1 MTLIEQQKAIIDRIY
16 HPSKRW
22 VNFSAHDINQSIP
35 QRFAITVNTFPDHI
49 AIKDG
54 DATLSYRELNRY
66 SNQLAHFIYRQ
77 HNHHAEV
84 VALAFTHVLPS
95 VITIL
100 AVLKAGKAFMILDL
114 DQPTEVLQNLLLNSA
129 ATLVISDTVTLNKA
143 QAIIT
148 SKHCL
153 LNLSELPNDLPDFAP
168 EITILP
174 DALAALLY
182 TSGSTG
188 QPKGVMKSHC
198 SILYEIASNINTGH
212 IGDADTVGLTKKLAS
227 SIGICFYTLLTGAR
241 LSYFDPTQHSLEEF
255 INWLIADQ
263 VTLATFPRVLF
274 RSSAILFEAH
284 KTKLHLRLINLT
296 GEHTLLSDISLFQK
310 YYPDQCVLRSAYG
323 ATESWAACHYFY
335 DHTSP
340 FPIQSGLAG
349 FDVEMTQC
357 LILDETGEPCLTGEA
372 GEIVIERPFMSNGY
386 WQNPEATRAQFG
398 VSPHNPQLKRYFT
411 GDLGIKHSAGCLEV
425 LGRKNNEVKIFGYR
439 VNIAEIETVMH
450 QIEGV
455 VNVAVVPFKNTQNDV
470 KLIAYWIRN
479 LNSTLSEIELRQI
492 LERKLPRLSVPSHFI
507 ELNEFPMT
515 SSGKINRR
523 ALPPP
528 NRMRPNLNQPY
539 IAPRFSDENRLAQ
552 IWSEVLNIDNIG
564 VKDQFLDLGGNSLQ
578 AMQLVSRV
586 RREFQIEI
594 TIQSLLQKAT
604 IEEMMLIIMQYQAK
618 LVDIQIINDL
628 LDELALN

>member
-1 MTLIEQQKAIIDRIY
+1 MTIIEQQQSIIDRIY

-35 QRFAITVNTFPDHI
+35 QRFAMTVNTFPDHI

-54 DATLSYRELNRY
+54 EAMLSYRDLDRA
-66 SNQLAHFIYRQ
+66 SNKLAHFIHQQ
-77 HNHHAEV
+77 HNHNAEI

-95 VITIL
+95 VVAVL
-100 AVLKAGKAFMILDL
+100 AVLKAGKAFVILDS
-114 DQPTEVLQNLLLNSA
+114 DQPTEVLQNLLINSA

-153 LNLSELPNDLPDFAP
+153 HNLSKLPDDLPDFAP

-198 SILYEIASNINTGH
+198 SILYELASNINTGH
-212 IGDADTVGLTKKLAS
+212 IGDADTVGLIKKLDS
-227 SIGICFYTLLTGAR
+227 SISICIYSFVTGAR
-241 LSYFDPTQHSLEEF
+241 VSFFNPTQHSLEAF
-255 INWLIADQ
+255 INWLVIDQ
-263 VTLATFPRVLF
+263 VTLITIPRVLF
-274 RSSAILFEAH
+274 RSSAELFEAY
-284 KTKLHLRLINLT
+284 KTQLQLRLINLT
-296 GEHTLLSDISLFQK
+296 GEHTLPSDIALFQK
-310 YYPDQCVLRSAYG
+310 YYPKHCFLRSAYG
-323 ATESWAACHYFY
+323 ATESWAACHYYY

-340 FPIQSGLAG
+340 LPSQSGLAG

-357 LILDETGEPCLTGEA
+357 LVLDEAGEPCATGIT
-372 GEIVIERPFMSNGY
+372 GEIVIERPFMANGY

-411 GDLGIKHSAGCLEV
+411 GDLGIKHSDGCLEV

-455 VNVAVVPFKNTQNDV
+455 VNVAVVPFKNAQNDV

-479 LNSTLSEIELRQI
+479 LNSTLSEIELRQT

-507 ELNEFPMT
+507 ELSEFPMT

-528 NRMRPNLNQPY
+528 NRMRPNLTQPY
-539 IAPRFSDENRLAQ
+539 IAPRFSDEIRLAQ
-552 IWSEVLNIDNIG
+552 IWSEVLNIDNLG
-564 VKDQFLDLGGNSLQ
+564 VNDQFLDLGGNSLQ

-604 IEEMMLIIMQYQAK
+604 IGEMMLMIIQYQAQQ
-618 LVDIQIINDL
+618 VDMQIVNDL
-628 LDELALN
+628 LNELELN